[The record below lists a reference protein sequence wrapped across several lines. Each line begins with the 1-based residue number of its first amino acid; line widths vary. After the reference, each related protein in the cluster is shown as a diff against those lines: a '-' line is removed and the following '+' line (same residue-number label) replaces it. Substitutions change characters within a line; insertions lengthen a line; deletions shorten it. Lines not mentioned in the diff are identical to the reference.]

1 MQPGLFFFLLYHTN
15 KAVKDFNVLL
25 TLAVYDGA
33 FSDFDV
39 VNQFLNNFP
48 VKLLHIQIAADD
60 TGPLPDIFNLL
71 LGFPLGGREEVSL
84 SPHAVIA
91 PRNAAFG
98 VQAGVDRSEQSCS
111 SPPGA
116 VHLRGAPDS
125 LVHGLCT
132 GNAVYSVVKLH
143 EGDRPPHLFPR
154 WESGFGLCF
163 SHVFQKNFQ
172 FLKQLDFALM
182 QSCFG
187 NSKLHAGNPF

>member
-71 LGFPLGGREEVSL
+71 LGFPLPSSWRRWLTSWQANTGTSIARTCSISL
-84 SPHAVIA
+84 TI
-91 PRNAAFG
+91 
-98 VQAGVDRSEQSCS
+98 
-111 SPPGA
+111 
-116 VHLRGAPDS
+116 
-125 LVHGLCT
+125 
-132 GNAVYSVVKLH
+132 
-143 EGDRPPHLFPR
+143 
-154 WESGFGLCF
+154 
-163 SHVFQKNFQ
+163 
-172 FLKQLDFALM
+172 
-182 QSCFG
+182 
-187 NSKLHAGNPF
+187 PF